1 MGDLSGGIAL
11 VTGASTGI
19 GRHLVEGLAARGM
32 AVAGLARGEERLRT
46 AMDEVAA
53 ATGART
59 LAVAADVTDRES
71 VEAAVARVTDELG
84 RVDLLV
90 NNAGLVDAAEV
101 PLWEAD
107 PDQWWDVV
115 SSHIRGGFLLCRAV
129 VPWMLLRN
137 RGRVVNI
144 ASGKSVRGRP
154 RVLRVHGGQDR
165 ADADHRGA
173 GAALEG
179 SDVRAF
185 DLAPGVIRTDMTRG
199 MPMQRGGTDW
209 TEPERVVEMVA
220 AIAAGELDAW
230 SGRFLHAGQDDLD
243 TLRRITPDGRR
254 PAAPPP
260 PLRRRR
266 PDGLSARLPVGCV
279 AARRAGR
286 DGRAEMLA
294 QRGMGALDPAQ
305 RVADPCG
312 DGLACPLRHVT
323 EPPRPPAEAGRGRQ
337 LADEGLPLGGRAARP
352 GSCQS
357 WASSISASSSARRL
371 R

>member
-1 MGDLSGGIAL
+1 VGDLSGGIAL

-46 AMDEVAA
+46 TMDEVAA

-71 VEAAVARVTDELG
+71 VDAAVARVTDELG

-107 PDQWWDVV
+107 PDQWWEVV
-115 SSHIRGGFLLCRAV
+115 SSHIRGGFLLSRAV

-144 ASGKSVRGRP
+144 ASGMSVRARP
-154 RVLRVHGGQDR
+154 EYSAYTVAKTGLMRMTEAL
-165 ADADHRGA
+165 A
-173 GAALEG
+173 AALEG
-179 SDVRAF
+179 SDVRVF
-185 DLAPGVIRTDMTRG
+185 DLAPGVIRTDMTSG
-199 MPMQRGGTDW
+199 MPLHAGRTDW
-209 TEPERVVEMVA
+209 TEPERVVELVA

-243 TLRRITPDGRR
+243 TLRGMTPEGVARQLRLR
-254 PAAPPP
+254 PY
-260 PLRRRR
+260 
-266 PDGLSARLPVGCV
+266 
-279 AARRAGR
+279 
-286 DGRAEMLA
+286 
-294 QRGMGALDPAQ
+294 
-305 RVADPCG
+305 G
-312 DGLACPLRHVT
+312 DGDLT
-323 EPPRPPAEAGRGRQ
+323 
-337 LADEGLPLGGRAARP
+337 
-352 GSCQS
+352 
-357 WASSISASSSARRL
+357 AS
-371 R
+371 